1 MSEDITN
8 TSIMLEESA
17 NDIDSF
23 YFTKVGIIIAMVT
36 GSISFLSSMIII
48 SIVLRSMSG
57 IKTTY
62 HRIILGLSSADC
74 LTSLA
79 IALATIPMPKDV
91 IYPFEMPSYGN
102 ITTCEAQGLV
112 YMMGNA
118 FAFCMNGILNIYYL
132 CTLRYNMPEKTFRCY
147 LEIPLFIAAFVLC
160 VTVPSATLIK
170 EELLNPSPTDPF
182 CVPNTYPLDC
192 TKADNPECRG
202 GGGRG
207 GFNPIYLFTISLSF
221 FTVIITMAL
230 VVHAFYRNERR
241 LRRTMKDSER
251 QEGDETHQDL
261 QYAHKLSKI
270 ITKQALMYI
279 VAFLITWIF
288 GFVQFVIKKTEN
300 ETEKGFVTISRM
312 IFQPLQGFFNLI
324 IFVYH
329 KVCIVLE
336 SDEDLTINEAL
347 AIVFLHPDDMED
359 SVLVCNLDLVF
370 GDYYGN
376 GRCAPR
382 ESAVVEIDI
391 SSEDGDLDVSH
402 SMHFDSVIASRAH
415 SKGEASAG
423 KKTNVVYKYYGVQK
437 VEIDISRALQNRRE
451 MKVSLPSKEVKNGT
465 DGDLSEISRETN
477 DDGISY
483 ASRCIKKS
491 TEDL

>member
-147 LEIPLFIAAFVLC
+147 LEIPLYIASFVLC

-170 EELLNPSPTDPF
+170 EELLNPSPTDPY

-192 TKADNPECRG
+192 TKTDNPECRG

-207 GFNPIYLFTISLSF
+207 GYNPTYLFAICSSF

-241 LRRTMKDSER
+241 LRKAAKGNEIK
-251 QEGDETHQDL
+251 EGDAKYEALKRAQETT
-261 QYAHKLSKI
+261 SI
-270 ITKQALMYI
+270 ITWQALMY
-279 VAFLITWIF
+279 VAAFLITWIF
-288 GFVQFVIKKTEN
+288 GFVQFVLKETEN
-300 ETEKGFVTISRM
+300 QNEEGFMTISRM

-329 KVCIVLE
+329 KVQTLRHA
-336 SDEDLTINEAL
+336 DDDLTVAEAL
-347 AIVFLHPDDMED
+347 E
-359 SVLVCNLDLVF
+359 
-370 GDYYGN
+370 
-376 GRCAPR
+376 
-382 ESAVVEIDI
+382 
-391 SSEDGDLDVSH
+391 
-402 SMHFDSVIASRAH
+402 
-415 SKGEASAG
+415 K
-423 KKTNVVYKYYGVQK
+423 
-437 VEIDISRALQNRRE
+437 
-451 MKVSLPSKEVKNGT
+451 
-465 DGDLSEISRETN
+465 
-477 DDGISY
+477 
-483 ASRCIKKS
+483 
-491 TEDL
+491 